1 MARIFDMGIITL
13 PMRNAVHTYVT
24 GIIFFPMKSYLL
36 SKSETNLLHSRLLS
50 KYLPMKNY
58 SLGEFEE
65 LVLLMVA
72 ALHDEA
78 YGVAIL
84 ENLEEKLN
92 KKVNISAVH
101 VALKRIEDKGFVKSR
116 FGGITEDRGGR
127 RKKFYVITAL
137 GKKVLDAQY
146 ELRTSIYKEI
156 PKISFG

>member
-1 MARIFDMGIITL
+1 MT
-13 PMRNAVHTYVT
+13 
-24 GIIFFPMKSYLL
+24 S
-36 SKSETNLLHSRLLS
+36 
-50 KYLPMKNY
+50 Y

-84 ENLEEKLN
+84 ENLEDELE

-101 VALKRIEDKGFVKSR
+101 VALKRMEDKGFVKSR

-127 RKKFYVITAL
+127 RKKYYVVTAL
-137 GKKVLDAQY
+137 GKRMLDEQH
-146 ELRTSIYKEI
+146 ELRNSIYKRI

>member
-1 MARIFDMGIITL
+1 
-13 PMRNAVHTYVT
+13 
-24 GIIFFPMKSYLL
+24 MKDQ
-36 SKSETNLLHSRLLS
+36 
-50 KYLPMKNY
+50 

-78 YGVAIL
+78 YGVSIL
-84 ENLEEKLN
+84 ESLEEKLE

-101 VALKRIEDKGFVKSR
+101 VALKRMEDKGFVRSR

-137 GKKVLDAQY
+137 GKRVLDSQFA
-146 ELRTSIYKEI
+146 LRTSIYKQI
-156 PKISFG
+156 PKISFS

>member
-1 MARIFDMGIITL
+1 
-13 PMRNAVHTYVT
+13 
-24 GIIFFPMKSYLL
+24 MKD
-36 SKSETNLLHSRLLS
+36 H
-50 KYLPMKNY
+50 

-78 YGVAIL
+78 YGVSIL
-84 ENLEEKLN
+84 ENLEEELDKKL
-92 KKVNISAVH
+92 NISAVH
-101 VALKRIEDKGFVKSR
+101 VALKRMEDKGFLKSR

-127 RKKFYVITAL
+127 RKKYYVVTAL

-146 ELRTSIYKEI
+146 ELRNSIYRRI

>member
-1 MARIFDMGIITL
+1 
-13 PMRNAVHTYVT
+13 
-24 GIIFFPMKSYLL
+24 MKQQ
-36 SKSETNLLHSRLLS
+36 
-50 KYLPMKNY
+50 

-78 YGVAIL
+78 YGLTIL
-84 ENLEEKLN
+84 EGLEEKLG

-127 RKKFYVITAL
+127 RKKYYVITAL
-137 GKKVLDAQY
+137 GKRMLDSQY
-146 ELRTSIYKEI
+146 ALRTSIYKLI